1 MVDAPGSRVVRPRWS
16 MTPTDRA
23 RDFLRASRMFHA
35 DIDAG
40 RCVDEFR
47 EEMEAGLSGRRS
59 SLRMIPTFIEADRE
73 IPVREPVIAM
83 DAGGTNLRVALVDF
97 DDEGEPH
104 ITAFERYRM
113 PGLDGEIP
121 AAEFFDTL
129 AKHIRRVASRSS
141 RVGLSFSY
149 PAEILPS
156 RDGRILGLS
165 KELRVAGV
173 KGQMVG
179 ERLNASLRASGA
191 KADLKFVVLNDTVGA
206 LLAGRAAH
214 GARRYSR
221 YVGFVLGT
229 GLNCAYV
236 ESNDRMKKRA
246 DLPAGGRQI
255 INVESGAYG
264 RVPRGDIDLAL
275 DANSAEPGNYQLEKT
290 ISGAYLGALC
300 LQAFQAAA
308 ERGLFSDGARDCLR
322 SWPRLDTPELEP
334 FLGGENGAA
343 LHTALSR
350 SGTPA
355 DLETASALV
364 DLLLERAAKL
374 CAVNMAA
381 ALLQSVCTG
390 PADAPACITVDGS
403 TFYRLRGYRGRITA
417 WVDKILGGKLH
428 YEVTSVE
435 NAALIGAAVGGITN

>member
-1 MVDAPGSRVVRPRWS
+1 
-16 MTPTDRA
+16 
-23 RDFLRASRMFHA
+23 MFHG
-35 DIDAG
+35 DIDAR
-40 RCVDEFR
+40 RCVVEFR
-47 EEMEAGLSGRRS
+47 EEMEAGLSGRPS
-59 SLRMIPTFIEADRE
+59 SLKMIPTFIEADRE
-73 IPVREPVIAM
+73 IPVGEPVIAM

-97 DDEGEPH
+97 DAEGEPR
-104 ITAFERYRM
+104 ITAFERHRM

-121 AAEFFDTL
+121 ADEFFDTL
-129 AKHIRRVASRSS
+129 AGHMRKVAARAG

-149 PAEILPS
+149 PAEILPT

-173 KGQMVG
+173 VGQLVG
-179 ERLNASLRASGA
+179 GRLDASLRAAGLRG
-191 KADLKFVVLNDTVGA
+191 DHRFVVLNDTVGA
-206 LLAGRAAH
+206 LLAGRAAS
-214 GARRYSR
+214 GTRRYSR

-236 ESNDRMKKRA
+236 EANDRVRKRG

-264 RVPRGDIDLAL
+264 RVPRGAIDLAL
-275 DANSAEPGNYQLEKT
+275 DATSAEPGNYQLEKT

-308 ERGLFSDGARDCLR
+308 EEGLFSDGARDCLR

-334 FLGGENGAA
+334 FLGGEGGAA
-343 LHTALSR
+343 LHTAMTR
-350 SGTPA
+350 AGTAA
-355 DLETASALV
+355 DLEIAGALV

-374 CAVNMAA
+374 VAVNMAA
-381 ALLQSVCTG
+381 AVLQSVCTG
-390 PADAPACITVDGS
+390 PADAPVCITVDGS
-403 TFYRLRGYRGRITA
+403 TFYRLRSYRKRITA
-417 WVDKILGGKLH
+417 WLDRILVDQGR
-428 YEVTSVE
+428 YEITSVE